1 MSTNIRSKTV
11 PFLLAAGLQR
21 RVGWV
26 SRLTLPCALTAV
38 VVLATGCAQS
48 SLNDVTVE
56 DRKIAIPTTGEVSRP
71 ALPGIENA
79 GKPGYYTVQPGDTV
93 FRIAR
98 ENNQSVSD
106 IVRWNGIGNSNLIE
120 VGQVV
125 RVVPPGTSSTAVAR
139 PAVPI
144 PADTPVAD
152 VAMNWMW
159 PAQGTLIAG
168 FSEVTNKG
176 LDIAGKAGDA
186 VMASADGRVVY
197 AGAGLRGYGNLVI
210 LKHNDTFMT
219 AYAHNRVLLVTED
232 QAVKRGQKIA
242 EMGSTD
248 TDRVKLHFEIR
259 RQSKPVDPAKYLP
272 AR

>member
-1 MSTNIRSKTV
+1 MV
-11 PFLLAAGLQR
+11 PFLLVAGIQR

-26 SRLTLPCALTAV
+26 SRLTLPCALTAAV
-38 VVLATGCAQS
+38 LLATGCAQS

-56 DRKIAIPTTGEVSRP
+56 DRNISIPVSGEVSRP
-71 ALPGIENA
+71 PPGIENA
-79 GKPGYYTVQPGDTV
+79 GKPGYYTIQPGDTV
-93 FRIAR
+93 FRISR
-98 ENNQSVSD
+98 ESGQSVSD
-106 IVRWNGIGNSNLIE
+106 IVRWNGIENSNLIE

-125 RVVPPGTSSTAVAR
+125 RVVPPGAAVAL

-144 PADTPVAD
+144 PADTPVGD
-152 VAMNWMW
+152 MAMNWIW

-168 FSEVTNKG
+168 FSEIKNKG
-176 LDIAGKAGDA
+176 LDIAGKAGDT

-219 AYAHNRVLLVTED
+219 AYAHNRILLVKED

-248 TDRVKLHFEIR
+248 ADRVKLHFEIR